1 MKSHTLENVV
11 TGQIFMAIENI
22 HSKCVEIDNSIKVF
36 KGQKKADLKGDGG
49 RDKRKQEGNS
59 TTSPSSDNDM
69 MSLAVAN
76 EKLKY
81 ILDSLMDFRDI
92 LKKEKLKV

>member
-1 MKSHTLENVV
+1 MLENVV

-22 HSKCVEIDNSIKVF
+22 HSKCLEIDNSIKVF
-36 KGQKKADLKGDGG
+36 KGQKKPDAKGEGGKDKRRQDGG
-49 RDKRKQEGNS
+49 QSADRN
-59 TTSPSSDNDM
+59 SDNDM

-81 ILDSLMDFRDI
+81 VLDSLMDFREI
-92 LKKEKLKV
+92 LKKEKQKA